1 VIRVYINYPNPHI
14 TIHSKDDCGFINRT
28 YKSEKRIIDITPQ
41 TISDEIIKFRNGD
54 YKFGSTSTINDMW
67 LNIDFGDNDFEKAI
81 VSFIQKL
88 IGRYYGPLRNCQ
100 IEEHC

>member
-1 VIRVYINYPNPHI
+1 MIRVYINYPNPHI
-14 TIHSKDDCGFINRT
+14 TIHSKDGCGFTNRT

-41 TISDEIIKFRNGD
+41 TFSNEIIKFWNGD

-67 LNIDFGDNDFEKAI
+67 LNIDFVDEEFEKAI
-81 VSFIQKL
+81 VNFIQKL
-88 IGRYYGPLRNCQ
+88 IGKHYEPLRNCQ